1 MYITAINTPYTY
13 SNKIIFILQKLLDGM
28 PVFIEVSPDGIQVLA
43 SDEKVQGC
51 FWILLNWIV
60 ISFGPF
66 VL

>member
-1 MYITAINTPYTY
+1 
-13 SNKIIFILQKLLDGM
+13 M

-51 FWILLNWIV
+51 FWILLNCIV